1 MTLAHKRTVDLKK
14 RSKAS
19 RLPGFGGKA
28 IARGSDDSFGRRA
41 IYGAKD
47 GRYRLGRADE
57 ILRLIRV
64 LTFKIAKYYASRQEP
79 SARTRFFVVKD
90 LRETACRLSGL
101 IEVKHGTL
109 NARSFSDD
117 AEYRAK
123 MRRSIPI
130 SSASFSRDVTDAP
143 RKAIS

>member
-1 MTLAHKRTVDLKK
+1 MAAK
-14 RSKAS
+14 RSRAGATIVSAGKLYTALKTVAIDS
-19 RLPGFGGKA
+19 VGRMRL
-28 IARGSDDSFGRRA
+28 
-41 IYGAKD
+41 
-47 GRYRLGRADE
+47 
-57 ILRLIRV
+57 RV

-79 SARTRFFVVKD
+79 SARTRFFVGK
-90 LRETACRLSGL
+90 RPTRSRPPTSGL
-101 IEVKHGTL
+101 VEVKHGTL

>member
-1 MTLAHKRTVDLKK
+1 M
-14 RSKAS
+14 
-19 RLPGFGGKA
+19 
-28 IARGSDDSFGRRA
+28 
-41 IYGAKD
+41 
-47 GRYRLGRADE
+47 
-57 ILRLIRV
+57 RLIRV
-64 LTFKIAKYYASRQEP
+64 LAFKIAKYYASRQEP
-79 SARTRFFVVKD
+79 SAWARFLAGKRPMRD
-90 LRETACRLSGL
+90 RLPLSGL